1 MAAVTD
7 GLRGDT
13 RAISRE
19 SVVNGLVLLGLVAA
33 AVLGAVSDEPF
44 VVTLATKVAIL
55 GLAGVGLNLALGS
68 GGLISL
74 GHAAFFGV
82 GGYVAGILASHAQN
96 YEPILTSPITIEGTQ
111 QMLIIWPLA
120 VVVGGAVAAA
130 VGALSIRSSGVYF
143 IMITLAFAQMI
154 YYFAISWPAYGG
166 EDGLPIYVRN
176 SFPLLNTLD
185 GLQFFALAF
194 GVLCAGIFLVAR
206 LNGSHFGLAL
216 QCARQCEHR
225 LTSIGIA
232 PYPVRLIA
240 FTISGAITAL
250 AGALYADLNRFVS
263 PDMLAWHTSGEIMV
277 FVILGGVGRLCGP
290 VVGAA
295 TFILLEHWL
304 GGLTEYWKALLG
316 LLLVGIVLYVPGG
329 IMRLLA
335 GAPRHA

>member
-130 VGALSIRSSGVYF
+130 IGALSIRSSGVYF

-154 YYFAISWPAYGG
+154 YYFAI
-166 EDGLPIYVRN
+166 
-176 SFPLLNTLD
+176 
-185 GLQFFALAF
+185 
-194 GVLCAGIFLVAR
+194 
-206 LNGSHFGLAL
+206 
-216 QCARQCEHR
+216 
-225 LTSIGIA
+225 
-232 PYPVRLIA
+232 
-240 FTISGAITAL
+240 
-250 AGALYADLNRFVS
+250 
-263 PDMLAWHTSGEIMV
+263 
-277 FVILGGVGRLCGP
+277 
-290 VVGAA
+290 
-295 TFILLEHWL
+295 
-304 GGLTEYWKALLG
+304 
-316 LLLVGIVLYVPGG
+316 
-329 IMRLLA
+329 
-335 GAPRHA
+335 